1 MKPRSLI
8 CMLLAFLVLSASAA
22 AAAPEGYPPRES
34 LEDILRRPQDFI
46 SEALSLQ
53 GDILTAL
60 DLGEGRFEYLL
71 SLRDHPDQVFAATYT
86 LPEGAPLLRPGDG
99 VTVYGIFTGLSP
111 FTGTEALREGAP
123 ILEAAAILPLPAG
136 SPARTIGT
144 MERPAPL
151 GQPLTYPGDI
161 LTDYA
166 SIEITVTQVLRG
178 NAALKKAREM
188 STYNINPVRAQEY
201 ILVYLQV
208 KALSVPA
215 GRAPLAN
222 GDFFFVSATG
232 SEYRQH
238 FLINPP
244 ASLSPLYKDGTLEAV
259 ISCLIQ
265 KEDAPLLVYQPE
277 SQTPLWFDLNTS
289 P

>member
-1 MKPRSLI
+1 MKTARFILVIWMFLSLA
-8 CMLLAFLVLSASAA
+8 LSAA
-22 AAAPEGYPPRES
+22 AAAPDGYPPRES

-46 SEALSLQ
+46 SEAVSLQ

-71 SLRDHPDQVFAATYT
+71 SLRDHPDQVFLATYT

-99 VTVYGIFTGLSP
+99 VTVYGVFTGLSP
-111 FTGTEALREGAP
+111 FTGTEALKEGAP
-123 ILEAAAILPLPAG
+123 ILEAVAILPLPPEV
-136 SPARTIGT
+136 PAPAVGT
-144 MERPAPL
+144 MDRPAPI
-151 GQPLTYPGDI
+151 GVPATYPGDI

-178 NAALKKAREM
+178 NTALKKAREM

-208 KALSVPA
+208 KALSVPG
-215 GRAPLAN
+215 GRAPMAN

-244 ASLSPLYKDGTLEAV
+244 ASLSPLYKDGSHEAV
-259 ISCLIQ
+259 ISCLIK
-265 KEDAPLLVYQPE
+265 KEDQPLLVYQPE